1 MKRVLLILAVTA
13 LWAVASAQQRLLGGD
28 LSLLPSYEEQG
39 TVYRDYDG
47 RAVKPLQ
54 FFKQQGWNA
63 VRVRLFVEP
72 EYAPQKHKEEGVCQ
86 DLDYVLRLGR
96 QVKQEGFQLML
107 DLHYSDYWAD
117 PGKQTMP
124 HRWIETRREDLPD
137 SVYQYTR
144 RTLSAL
150 KQRGVVPELIQV
162 GNETTNGMLWP
173 LGKIVWAGAK
183 TGTDGEDAAVREQAS
198 WDYLCRLYT
207 AGCRACREV
216 CPRSK
221 IIIHTEKPG
230 KWDITK
236 NYYEQLSSHAVDY
249 DVIGLS
255 YYPMWHGTIETLGQN
270 LDRMAATFPEKEVM
284 IVETAA
290 YYSHENDRWA
300 TPDKYAEFYPISVDG
315 QTQFTRELVTELN
328 RHKNVTGL
336 FWWFAEENAAGN
348 TLLPCWVNRGLF
360 DNHTGRALPAL
371 KEFNQFKTKQ

>member
-173 LGKIVWAGAK
+173 LGKIAWAGAK

-198 WDYLCRLYT
+198 WDYLCQLYT

-236 NYYEQLSSHAVDY
+236 NYYEQLRSHAVDY

-270 LDRMAATFPEKEVM
+270 LDRMAAIFSEKEVM